1 MKKYPIGF
9 MTSKDDGEHT
19 TRKTENIVMCDKKP
33 KKSVVRVYFPV
44 RNMTLSYY
52 NDLFDLHKGD
62 IVYVE
67 GKLEG
72 LQGKVV
78 DVTYTFKIKL
88 SDYKRVIA
96 VADTN
101 VTGEF
106 YFAGSHILSFDRS
119 TIPFEKVITWF
130 NAPGSD
136 DEYAV
141 GEGNES
147 FPLDDLSAM
156 NISHD
161 IAERGNEYYMEN
173 KVLYICVDGTQGKAI
188 VSGSENYIVEFTY
201 RDGEI
206 SNLVCS
212 CFCSYTCK
220 HEFAA
225 ILQLRECLEIIA
237 DEYEDLGNGYFAAI
251 SKGLFVNTVFNNKQT
266 GKFNVL

>member
-9 MTSKDDGEHT
+9 MTTKDGDEHSA
-19 TRKTENIVMCDKKP
+19 RKTENIVASDNKP

-62 IVYVE
+62 IVYVD

-72 LQGKVV
+72 LQGRVV

-106 YFAGSHILSFDRS
+106 YFAGSHILSFDRRA
-119 TIPFEKVITWF
+119 IPFEKVITWF
-130 NAPGSD
+130 NAPASD

-141 GEGNES
+141 GDGNES

-173 KVLYICVDGTQGKAI
+173 KVCYISVDGTQGKAI
-188 VSGSENYIVEFTY
+188 VNGNETYIVEFTC

-237 DEYEDLGNGYFAAI
+237 DEYADEGNGYFAAI